1 MRQLPAECGRRSVPT
16 ALDRVFREPAR
27 CDEDRPLPW
36 STLPYLPIRE
46 LTSPKHRVEALLL
59 QLLFHQ
65 PTHTVEVKISAMEDK
80 VVSNAEGTRR
90 RRLSRFRGYLLPLFA
105 VTSVVLVLF
114 VVLAVR
120 GSGEVTLV
128 GTDLDKQAAPDF
140 TLTDQRG
147 QTVSLS
153 DFRGK
158 AVVLTFIYTNCPDV
172 CPAIARNLG
181 TTYELLREETQDD
194 VVLIAVTLDPTRDTQ
209 AALQEF
215 SALHGLADN
224 PNWYAL
230 RGERE
235 VLEPVWQ
242 AYGIY
247 AGEQPA
253 PGTPHHDQASPETTR
268 SETSTP
274 VSDYGQGHTD
284 AIYVI
289 DPEGRQRVFLR
300 SGIDPSALAANL
312 EALVE

>member
-1 MRQLPAECGRRSVPT
+1 MVDSALPAYPGGHFPKASGPGSCLLHLLSHQ
-16 ALDRVFREPAR
+16 
-27 CDEDRPLPW
+27 
-36 STLPYLPIRE
+36 STR
-46 LTSPKHRVEALLL
+46 
-59 QLLFHQ
+59 
-65 PTHTVEVKISAMEDK
+65 TVEVKVSAMEDK
-80 VVSNAEGTRR
+80 VVSNAKGTRR
-90 RRLSRFRGYLLPLFA
+90 RGLSRLRGYLLPLFA
-105 VTSVVLVLF
+105 VTSVMLVLF
-114 VVLAVR
+114 VVLAVW

-128 GTDLDKQAAPDF
+128 GTDLDKQPAPDF

-247 AGEQPA
+247 AGEQPEQPA

-289 DPEGRQRVFLR
+289 DPDGRQRAFLR
-300 SGIDPSALAANL
+300 SGTDPSALAANL

>member
-1 MRQLPAECGRRSVPT
+1 M
-16 ALDRVFREPAR
+16 
-27 CDEDRPLPW
+27 
-36 STLPYLPIRE
+36 
-46 LTSPKHRVEALLL
+46 
-59 QLLFHQ
+59 
-65 PTHTVEVKISAMEDK
+65 
-80 VVSNAEGTRR
+80 VSNAESVRR
-90 RRLSRFRGYLLPLFA
+90 RGFYQLRGYLLPLLA
-105 VTSVVLVLF
+105 VTSVVLALF
-114 VVLAVR
+114 AMLAIR
-120 GSGEVTLV
+120 GTGEAALV
-128 GTDLDKQAAPDF
+128 GTDLGKQPAPDF
-140 TLTDQRG
+140 ALTDQRG
-147 QTVSLS
+147 RTVSLS

-172 CPAIARNLG
+172 CPTIARDLG
-181 TTYELLREETQDD
+181 TAYELLREETQDD

-247 AGEQPA
+247 AGEQPD
-253 PGTPHHDQASPETTR
+253 PGTPHHDEASSETTR
-268 SETSTP
+268 SDAGTP

-289 DPEGRQRVFLR
+289 DREGRQRVFLR
-300 SGIDPSALAANL
+300 SGTDPSALAANL
-312 EALVE
+312 ETLVE